1 MISSYYRG
9 AHGIIIVFDYT
20 NIKSFYSLK
29 NWMKEI
35 HQFASETSVKYLV
48 CNKIDKV
55 SRETSLC
62 SSAWVINDEVNR
74 YLFNYCQGCG
84 KIC

>member
-35 HQFASETSVKYLV
+35 KTFANEDCIKYLV
-48 CNKIDKV
+48 CNKADK
-55 SRETSLC
+55 SINETS
-62 SSAWVINDEVNR
+62 STNTWIVNEQV
-74 YLFNYCQGCG
+74 F
-84 KIC
+84 I